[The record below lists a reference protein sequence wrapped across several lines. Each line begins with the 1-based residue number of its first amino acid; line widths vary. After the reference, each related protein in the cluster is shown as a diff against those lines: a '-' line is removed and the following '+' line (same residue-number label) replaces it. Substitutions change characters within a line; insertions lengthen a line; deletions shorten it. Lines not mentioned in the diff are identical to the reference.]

1 MNYYSLTNKTFMLK
15 YFKILLILIS
25 LQSLAEA
32 QTFGFGCLGF
42 VGGYGGFTYQQYD
55 AAGLNDYI
63 RFSNQF
69 ENTVDPVDEFN
80 SAIGYRF
87 GLNFFRATFE
97 NGIIVTA
104 KGYYQ
109 YLSEKN
115 KGTVGVGVNSDN
127 YSLDLTF
134 KNWSLGFD
142 VGWQFTNVVS
152 WKIIDGSLNFNNATL
167 TQTTDLP
174 GETIVNKY
182 KSDSGV
188 IGYSI
193 GTGIIVA
200 IIKDYV
206 SVEGLVGY
214 TYLVVDNVYDEN
226 GTPFLNPVQIPE
238 QAKWTESK
246 FIESGGFSAVIQLNV
261 GFPLL

>member
-1 MNYYSLTNKTFMLK
+1 MLK
-15 YFKILLILIS
+15 YFKIFLIIS
-25 LQSLAEA
+25 SIAFVTKA

-42 VGGYGGFTYQQYD
+42 VGGYGGFTYQKYD

-80 SAIGYRF
+80 SAIGYRV
-87 GLNFFRATFE
+87 GLNLFRATFE

-104 KGYYQ
+104 KGFYQ
-109 YLSEKN
+109 YLSKKN
-115 KGTVGVGVNSDN
+115 KGTVGVGVSDN
-127 YSLDLTF
+127 NYSMDLTF
-134 KNWSLGFD
+134 KNWSIGFD
-142 VGWQFTNVVS
+142 VGWEFTKVVS
-152 WKIIDGSLNFNNATL
+152 WKILDGSLNFNNVTL

-174 GETIVNKY
+174 GETIINKY

-193 GTGIIVA
+193 GTGVIVA
-200 IIKDYV
+200 IIKDYI
-206 SVEGLVGY
+206 SIEGLAGY
-214 TYLVVDNVYDEN
+214 TFLEIDDLTNEQGIQFFGDVVLPAIYPNI
-226 GTPFLNPVQIPE
+226 TS
-238 QAKWTESK
+238 SK
-246 FIESGGFSAVIQLNV
+246 LIESGGFTAVIQLNV

>member
-1 MNYYSLTNKTFMLK
+1 MLK
-15 YFKILLILIS
+15 HFKIFFVIIS
-25 LQSLAEA
+25 VSSFAEA

-63 RFSNQF
+63 RFSNQL

-80 SAIGYRF
+80 SAMGYRV
-87 GLNFFRATFE
+87 GLNLFRATFE
-97 NGIIVTA
+97 NRIIVTA
-104 KGYYQ
+104 KGFYQ
-109 YLSEKN
+109 YLSKKN
-115 KGTVGVGVNSDN
+115 KGTVGVGVNDDN
-127 YSLDLTF
+127 YSMDLTF
-134 KNWSLGFD
+134 KNWSIGFD
-142 VGWQFTNVVS
+142 VGWEFTKVVS
-152 WKIIDGSLNFNNATL
+152 WKILDGSLNFNNVTL

-188 IGYSI
+188 FGYSI
-193 GTGIIVA
+193 GTGVIVSV
-200 IIKDYV
+200 IKDYI
-206 SVEGLVGY
+206 SIEGLAGY
-214 TYLVVDNVYDEN
+214 TYLVVDNVYNEN

-238 QAKWTESK
+238 QAIWTEGK
-246 FIESGGFSAVIQLNV
+246 FVESGGFTAVIQLNV

>member
-1 MNYYSLTNKTFMLK
+1 M
-15 YFKILLILIS
+15 FKFSTKIFLIFLIFSINQILN
-25 LQSLAEA
+25 A

-63 RFSNQF
+63 NFFNQL
-69 ENTVDPVDEFN
+69 ENTVDPIDEFT
-80 SAIGYRF
+80 SSTGYRV

-97 NGIIVTA
+97 SGIIITA
-104 KGYYQ
+104 KGFYQ

-115 KGTVGVGVNSDN
+115 KGTVGVGVNNDN
-127 YSLDLTF
+127 YSMDLTF

-152 WKIIDGSLNFNNATL
+152 WKILDGSLNFNNATL

-188 IGYSI
+188 FGYSI

-206 SVEGLVGY
+206 SIEGSVGY
-214 TYLVVDNVYDEN
+214 TFLKFDELKN
-226 GTPFLNPVQIPE
+226 DDGTQFMNDIVLPAIYPALR
-238 QAKWTESK
+238 SDK

>member
-1 MNYYSLTNKTFMLK
+1 MLNHL
-15 YFKILLILIS
+15 KIFFLLLSIS
-25 LQSLAEA
+25 SFVQA

-42 VGGYGGFTYQQYD
+42 VGGYGGFTYQQYN
-55 AAGLNDYI
+55 AAGLNDYLEY
-63 RFSNQF
+63 FNQL
-69 ENTVDPVDEFN
+69 ENTIDPVDEFN
-80 SAIGYRF
+80 SATGYRV
-87 GLNFFRATFE
+87 GLNLFRATFE

-104 KGYYQ
+104 KGFYQ
-109 YLSEKN
+109 YLSKKN
-115 KGTVGVGVNSDN
+115 KGTVGVGVNDDN
-127 YSLDLTF
+127 YSMDLTF
-134 KNWSLGFD
+134 KNWSIGFD

-152 WKIIDGSLNFNNATL
+152 WKILDGSLNFNNATL

-188 IGYSI
+188 IGYSV

-206 SVEGLVGY
+206 SVEGLAGY
-214 TYLVVDNVYDEN
+214 TQIVIDNVYNDN
-226 GTPFLNPVQIPE
+226 GEPFLGSNYNE
-238 QAKWTESK
+238 K
-246 FIESGGFSAVIQLNV
+246 FIDSGGFSAVIQLNV

>member
-1 MNYYSLTNKTFMLK
+1 MLK
-15 YFKILLILIS
+15 YLKIFFLLIS
-25 LQSLAEA
+25 LSSLTDA

-63 RFSNQF
+63 RFKNQL
-69 ENTVDPVDEFN
+69 ENTIDPVDEFN
-80 SAIGYRF
+80 SATGYRV

-127 YSLDLTF
+127 YSLDLTL

-142 VGWQFTNVVS
+142 VGWEFTKVVS
-152 WKIIDGSLNFNNATL
+152 WKILDGSLNFNNATL
-167 TQTTDLP
+167 TETTDLP
-174 GETIVNKY
+174 GETIVTKY

-188 IGYSI
+188 FGYSI
-193 GTGIIVA
+193 GTGIIVS
-200 IIKDYV
+200 IIKDYI
-206 SVEGLVGY
+206 SIEGLAGY
-214 TYLVVDNVYDEN
+214 TYLEIDDLTNEQGIQFFGDVVLPAIYPNISSSN
-226 GTPFLNPVQIPE
+226 I
-238 QAKWTESK
+238 
-246 FIESGGFSAVIQLNV
+246 IESGGFTAVIQLNV

>member
-1 MNYYSLTNKTFMLK
+1 MLK
-15 YFKILLILIS
+15 YLKIFLIIIS
-25 LQSLAEA
+25 ISSFAEA

-63 RFSNQF
+63 SFFNQL
-69 ENTVDPVDEFN
+69 ENTVDPVKEFS
-80 SAIGYRF
+80 SATGYRV

-104 KGYYQ
+104 KGFYQ

-115 KGTVGVGVNSDN
+115 KGTVGVGVNNDN
-127 YSLDLTF
+127 YSMDLTF
-134 KNWSLGFD
+134 KNWSIGFD
-142 VGWQFTNVVS
+142 VGWQFTNLVS
-152 WKIIDGSLNFNNATL
+152 WKILDGSLNFNNATL

-182 KSDSGV
+182 KSDSGL

-193 GTGIIVA
+193 GTGIIVSV
-200 IIKDYV
+200 IKDYI
-206 SVEGLVGY
+206 SIEGLAGY
-214 TYLVVDNVYDEN
+214 TFLEIEDLTNDQGIQFFGDVVLPAIYPNL
-226 GTPFLNPVQIPE
+226 TS
-238 QAKWTESK
+238 SK
-246 FIESGGFSAVIQLNV
+246 IIDSGGFSAVIQLNV

>member
-1 MNYYSLTNKTFMLK
+1 MLK
-15 YFKILLILIS
+15 HFKIFFVIIS
-25 LQSLAEA
+25 VSSFAEA

-42 VGGYGGFTYQQYD
+42 VGGYGGFTYQHYD

-63 RFSNQF
+63 RFSNQL

-80 SAIGYRF
+80 SAMGYRV
-87 GLNFFRATFE
+87 GLNLFRATFE

-104 KGYYQ
+104 KGFYQ
-109 YLSEKN
+109 YLSKKN
-115 KGTVGVGVNSDN
+115 KGTVGVGVNDDN
-127 YSLDLTF
+127 YSMDLTF
-134 KNWSLGFD
+134 KNWSIGFD
-142 VGWQFTNVVS
+142 VGWEFTKVFS
-152 WKIIDGSLNFNNATL
+152 WKILDGSINFNNVSL

-188 IGYSI
+188 FGYSI

-200 IIKDYV
+200 IIKDYI
-206 SVEGLVGY
+206 SIEGHAGY
-214 TYLVVDNVYDEN
+214 SYLVIDNVYDED
-226 GTPFLNPVQIPE
+226 GVSLLNPSSPN
-238 QAKWTESK
+238 
-246 FIESGGFSAVIQLNV
+246 FIDSGGFSTIIQLNV

>member
-1 MNYYSLTNKTFMLK
+1 MFNYSK
-15 YFKILLILIS
+15 KIFFLFLVFNTY
-25 LQSLAEA
+25 QSNNA

-63 RFSNQF
+63 RFFNQL

-80 SAIGYRF
+80 FATGYRV

-97 NGIIVTA
+97 NKIIVTA
-104 KGYYQ
+104 KGFYQ
-109 YLSEKN
+109 YLSKKN
-115 KGTVGVGVNSDN
+115 KGTVGVGVNDDN
-127 YSLDLTF
+127 YSMDLTC
-134 KNWSLGFD
+134 KNWSFGFD
-142 VGWQFTNVVS
+142 VGWEFTKTVS
-152 WKIIDGSLNFNNATL
+152 WKILDGSLNFNNVTL

-188 IGYSI
+188 FGYSI
-193 GTGIIVA
+193 GTGLIVA
-200 IIKDYV
+200 IIKDYI
-206 SVEGLVGY
+206 SIEGLVGY
-214 TYLVVDNVYDEN
+214 TFLKIDELKNDDGTHFMNDIVLPAIYPALLSDN
-226 GTPFLNPVQIPE
+226 
-238 QAKWTESK
+238 